1 VQRRP
6 NFVALAL
13 SAAIVATALAAALG
27 WRPLLPGFGVMRS
40 GADSSAG
47 TRRVAPPGEAGCGEQ
62 RVIHGG
68 YRFLPRCH
76 GQAPSFDR
84 RYYVVKNAG
93 IGTGVG
99 LVRGGSGES
108 LADIAWLDTNAPFNL
123 FWSPVDHRFFANRQ
137 APGRVERFR
146 LFAVR
151 GDRVVESEGMVDAAR
166 DVLLARRPCLAAEDV
181 ALSGIRWSR
190 DGRRIALLAYARRE
204 ACGGMG
210 NWRPVWMIG
219 DPLTGAI
226 EPGSV
231 RVRHGRAPLPADGPY
246 AAL

>member
-1 VQRRP
+1 MSRRP

-27 WRPLLPGFGVMRS
+27 WRPLLAGIGVMRT

-47 TRRVAPPGEAGCGEQ
+47 TRRVAPPGETGCGEQ

-68 YRFLPRCH
+68 YRFLPRCR
-76 GQAPSFDR
+76 GQASSFDR
-84 RYYVVKNAG
+84 LYYVVKNAG

-108 LADIAWLDTNAPFNL
+108 LADLAWLDTNAPFNL

-137 APGRVERFR
+137 DPGRVERFR

-151 GDRVVESEGMVDAAR
+151 GDRIAESEGLSDAAR
-166 DVLLARRPCLAAEDV
+166 AVLLARRPCLDPEDV
-181 ALSGIRWSR
+181 AVSGIRWSR
-190 DGRRIALLAYARRE
+190 DGRRIALLVYARRE
-204 ACGGMG
+204 ACAGMG
-210 NWRPVWMIG
+210 NWRPLWMIG
-219 DPLTGAI
+219 DSLTGAI
-226 EPGSV
+226 EPESI
-231 RVRHGRAPLPADGPY
+231 RIRHGRDPLPADGPY